1 MKTFHMQHKGVS
13 MNKSKFQFSN
23 PELEKIE
30 FLVNKE
36 FNQEVCD
43 GISMQSNIEVKI
55 VATNEAYVS
64 LTLNVGDSSE
74 SQPFDITVKMSAT
87 FFWDESINEI
97 QAQKMLNSNAPAA
110 LLSYIRP
117 LVSSMTCSS
126 RYPAL
131 NIPFID
137 FTKNETK

>member
-1 MKTFHMQHKGVS
+1 MSIKFHGSITLK
-13 MNKSKFQFSN
+13 
-23 PELEKIE
+23 ELEKIE

-36 FNQEVCD
+36 F
-43 GISMQSNIEVKI
+43 
-55 VATNEAYVS
+55 
-64 LTLNVGDSSE
+64 
-74 SQPFDITVKMSAT
+74 QPFDITVKMSAT
-87 FFWDESINEI
+87 FFGDESINEI
-97 QAQKMLNSNAPAA
+97 QAQKMLNINATAA

-137 FTKNETK
+137 FTKNETKQYI